1 VTPSKQQTHRKRR
14 ARRGS
19 GSIYQ
24 VEGRNE
30 WVGAI
35 SLGIDADG
43 KRIRRVVY
51 GKSQKVVQQ
60 KIDKLK
66 ARTGAEL
73 AASTTITFGAFA
85 KDWFTREVEQNRR
98 PTTQRY
104 YKLLL
109 DDYIEPQLG
118 RKRLAE
124 IAPADVE
131 RTVAIARERRSAAM
145 AAKVRGA
152 IGRILNRARRLGL
165 ISSNAATATEVPRVE
180 RRAMKFLEPQQVRRL
195 LDAAEGERLGAL
207 VVVLVTAGLR
217 IGEALALTW
226 DDVNLRRGEMRVD
239 KTVMEAKGPLQ
250 IAHPKTAAGKR
261 MIVLTQRA
269 IKALRRRLEL
279 AKAEG
284 YARKSDPIFPTT
296 TGTYQRRKNFTARV
310 FQPLLTAAKLPAIRV
325 HDLRHSSAALS
336 IAAGA
341 NPRTVSERLGH
352 ADPSFTLRTYGHAP
366 SELHRKDADAID
378 RLLRRPRQRRS

>member
-1 VTPSKQQTHRKRR
+1 VAEIRKRSQSERR

-35 SLGIDADG
+35 SLGVDADG

-51 GKSQKVVQQ
+51 GQSQKVVQQ
-60 KIDKLK
+60 KLDKLK

-73 AASTTITFGAFA
+73 AAAATTTFGAFA
-85 KDWFTREVEQNRR
+85 KDWFAREVEQNRR

-124 IAPADVE
+124 ITPADVE
-131 RTVAIARERRSAAM
+131 RTVAIARERRSPAM

-152 IGRILNRARRLGL
+152 IGRILNRARRLGV
-165 ISSNAATATEVPRVE
+165 ISSNPATATEVPRVE
-180 RRAMKFLEPQQVRRL
+180 RRPMKFLEPQQVRRL

-207 VVVLVTAGLR
+207 IVVLATAGLR

-226 DDVNLRRGEMRVD
+226 ADLNLRRGELHVD
-239 KTVMEAKGPLQ
+239 KSLQESKGPMQ
-250 IAHPKTAAGKR
+250 IARPKTAAGKR
-261 MIVLTQRA
+261 TIVLTQRA
-269 IKALRRRLEL
+269 VRALRGRFAL
-279 AKAEG
+279 AKGEG
-284 YARKSDPIFPTT
+284 YARKSDPIFPTS
-296 TGTYQRRKNFTARV
+296 TGTHQRRKNFTARV
-310 FQPLLTAAKLPAIRV
+310 FQPLLTKAKLPAIRV

-336 IAAGA
+336 IAAGS

-378 RLLRRPRQRRS
+378 RLLKRRHRPR

>member
-1 VTPSKQQTHRKRR
+1 VAATKKPARKRR
-14 ARRGS
+14 ARRGA

-30 WVGAI
+30 WVGAV
-35 SLGIDADG
+35 SLGLDAEG

-51 GKSQKVVQQ
+51 GKSQKIVQQ
-60 KIDKLK
+60 KLDKLK

-73 AASTTITFGAFA
+73 TAAATTTFGSFS

-124 IAPADVE
+124 IVPADVE
-131 RTVAIARERRSAAM
+131 RAVAIARERRSAAM

-165 ISSNAATATEVPRVE
+165 ISSNPATATEVPRVE
-180 RRAMKFLEPQQVRRL
+180 RRPMKFLEPLQVRRL
-195 LDAAEGERLGAL
+195 LDAAEGQRLGAL
-207 VVVLVTAGLR
+207 IVVLVTAGLR

-226 DDVNLRRGEMRVD
+226 SDVNLRRGELHVD
-239 KTVMEAKGPLQ
+239 KSLSESKGPMQ

-261 MIVLTQRA
+261 TIVLTQRA
-269 IKALRRRLEL
+269 IAALRNRSQL
-279 AKAEG
+279 AKMEG
-284 YARKSDPIFPTT
+284 YSRKSDPVFPTT

-310 FQPLLTAAKLPAIRV
+310 FQPLLKEAKLPAIRL

-336 IAAGA
+336 IAAGS

-378 RLLRRPRQRRS
+378 RLLKSRRSLR